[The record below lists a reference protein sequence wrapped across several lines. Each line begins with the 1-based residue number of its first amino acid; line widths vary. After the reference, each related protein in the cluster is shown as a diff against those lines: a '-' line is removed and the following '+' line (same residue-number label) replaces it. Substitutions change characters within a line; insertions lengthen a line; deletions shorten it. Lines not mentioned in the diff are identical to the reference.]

1 MFSHNN
7 SPIIDLSRMFSYAV
21 CYKKINNAMV
31 KFVAFSQ
38 QPISQ
43 NLCVNI
49 AHIRSKTFSQ
59 QPISQDLCVNIA
71 HIRSKNLENIKFV
84 KVSFQVFI

>member
-1 MFSHNN
+1 
-7 SPIIDLSRMFSYAV
+7 
-21 CYKKINNAMV
+21 MV

-71 HIRSKNLENIKFV
+71 HIRSKNLENI
-84 KVSFQVFI
+84 